1 MFFIMV
7 TLFITWKLIAFITP
21 YNEQALVRWTQI
33 SWILSYQPCDL
44 DKYASLGLS
53 FPLCKVGKIL
63 ALTVLM
69 GCKDQRKKYKNA
81 TETMKCYTH
90 VKLKYSVSSKLF
102 YSLST
107 ELVEDCME
115 PGSYCSHLPHEFH
128 IRYLRAVTTI
138 CHGSGSF
145 FFLHFYT

>member
-21 YNEQALVRWTQI
+21 YNEQALDRWTQI
-33 SWILSYQPCDL
+33 SWILSYQPRDL

-69 GCKDQRKKYKNA
+69 GCKDQRNKYKNA

-90 VKLKYSVSSKLF
+90 VKLKYSVSSKLLD
-102 YSLST
+102 YIL
-107 ELVEDCME
+107 
-115 PGSYCSHLPHEFH
+115 
-128 IRYLRAVTTI
+128 
-138 CHGSGSF
+138 
-145 FFLHFYT
+145 